1 MMSALSRD
9 LPNVTVST
17 WNGLIVD
24 FADRIG
30 VHVIVRGVRALADF
44 DYEFELSLMNRSLN
58 PRIETIFLPTDQKY
72 SVIRSSA
79 IKEIAGFGGD
89 ISGMV
94 PPIVAKALQEK
105 LHPARANAEP
115 DTVGRLDIRGRISV
129 ALPCSHGGRREL
141 PSQHNRGDEMA
152 LPKRRISTGKGTQA
166 TLGEHASRG
175 SDPRRM
181 QQLREQGHAAQ
192 GLSQMRLLQ
201 GKADPQA
208 GRDVRETD
216 PREQPPRID

>member
-1 MMSALSRD
+1 MFKVLLPGTYDPPTNGHLNILRRASRLFDAVQVVIAVNPSKAYLFDSAERLAMMTDLTQG

-79 IKEIAGFGGD
+79 IKEIASFGGD

-94 PPIVAKALQEK
+94 PPNVAKALHAK
-105 LHPARANAEP
+105 LGAR
-115 DTVGRLDIRGRISV
+115 TRG
-129 ALPCSHGGRREL
+129 
-141 PSQHNRGDEMA
+141 
-152 LPKRRISTGKGTQA
+152 TGA
-166 TLGEHASRG
+166 
-175 SDPRRM
+175 
-181 QQLREQGHAAQ
+181 
-192 GLSQMRLLQ
+192 
-201 GKADPQA
+201 
-208 GRDVRETD
+208 
-216 PREQPPRID
+216 

>member
-1 MMSALSRD
+1 MRRARSGILGVMFKVLLPGTFDPPTNGHLNILRRASRLFDAVEVVIAVNPGKSYLFNAEERLGMMTTLSRD
-9 LPNVTVST
+9 LPNVALST

-58 PRIETIFLPTDQKY
+58 PKIETIFLPTDQKY

-94 PPIVAKALQEK
+94 PPLVAKALQERM
-105 LHPARANAEP
+105 HPAR
-115 DTVGRLDIRGRISV
+115 RGQS
-129 ALPCSHGGRREL
+129 G
-141 PSQHNRGDEMA
+141 
-152 LPKRRISTGKGTQA
+152 
-166 TLGEHASRG
+166 
-175 SDPRRM
+175 
-181 QQLREQGHAAQ
+181 
-192 GLSQMRLLQ
+192 
-201 GKADPQA
+201 
-208 GRDVRETD
+208 
-216 PREQPPRID
+216 

>member
-1 MMSALSRD
+1 MFKVLLPGTYDPPTNGHLNILRRASRLFGAVQVVIAVNPSKDSLFDADERLSMMTELAQG
-9 LPNVTVST
+9 LPNVTVAT

-79 IKEIAGFGGD
+79 IKDIATFGGD

-94 PPIVAKALQEK
+94 PPNVAKALHEK
-105 LHPARANAEP
+105 LRAR
-115 DTVGRLDIRGRISV
+115 VV
-129 ALPCSHGGRREL
+129 AP
-141 PSQHNRGDEMA
+141 N
-152 LPKRRISTGKGTQA
+152 
-166 TLGEHASRG
+166 
-175 SDPRRM
+175 
-181 QQLREQGHAAQ
+181 
-192 GLSQMRLLQ
+192 
-201 GKADPQA
+201 
-208 GRDVRETD
+208 
-216 PREQPPRID
+216 PREPGTGAP

>member
-1 MMSALSRD
+1 MNIVKDFAGCVLALEEARKLRYSDRMFKVLLPGTYDPPTNGHLNILRRASRLFDAVQVVIAVNPQKSYLFNADERLGMMTSLTRD

-30 VHVIVRGVRALADF
+30 IHVIVRGVRALADF

-79 IKEIAGFGGD
+79 IKDIAGFGGD

-94 PPIVAKALQEK
+94 PPMVAKALQEK
-105 LHPARANAEP
+105 LHPAQ
-115 DTVGRLDIRGRISV
+115 RG
-129 ALPCSHGGRREL
+129 
-141 PSQHNRGDEMA
+141 Q
-152 LPKRRISTGKGTQA
+152 TA
-166 TLGEHASRG
+166 T
-175 SDPRRM
+175 P
-181 QQLREQGHAAQ
+181 
-192 GLSQMRLLQ
+192 
-201 GKADPQA
+201 
-208 GRDVRETD
+208 
-216 PREQPPRID
+216 

>member
-1 MMSALSRD
+1 MHGESSGILTRMFKVLLPGTFDPPTNGHLNILRRASRLFDEVQVVIAVNPEKSYLFNAEERLGMMTALARD
-9 LPNVTVST
+9 LPNVSVST

-44 DYEFELSLMNRSLN
+44 DYEFELSVMNKSLN

-94 PPIVAKALQEK
+94 PPLVAKALQEK
-105 LHPARANAEP
+105 LHPA
-115 DTVGRLDIRGRISV
+115 
-129 ALPCSHGGRREL
+129 H
-141 PSQHNRGDEMA
+141 
-152 LPKRRISTGKGTQA
+152 
-166 TLGEHASRG
+166 
-175 SDPRRM
+175 
-181 QQLREQGHAAQ
+181 REQS
-192 GLSQMRLLQ
+192 LT
-201 GKADPQA
+201 P
-208 GRDVRETD
+208 
-216 PREQPPRID
+216 

>member
-1 MMSALSRD
+1 MFKVLLPGTYDPPTNGHLNILRRASRLFDAVQVVIAVNPSKAYLFDANERLSMMTELAQGMQ
-9 LPNVTVST
+9 NVTVST

-79 IKEIAGFGGD
+79 IKDIATFGGD

-94 PPIVAKALQEK
+94 PPNVAKALHEK
-105 LHPARANAEP
+105 L
-115 DTVGRLDIRGRISV
+115 RGGPSV
-129 ALPCSHGGRREL
+129 ARVRAP
-141 PSQHNRGDEMA
+141 
-152 LPKRRISTGKGTQA
+152 
-166 TLGEHASRG
+166 
-175 SDPRRM
+175 DP
-181 QQLREQGHAAQ
+181 E
-192 GLSQMRLLQ
+192 
-201 GKADPQA
+201 P
-208 GRDVRETD
+208 
-216 PREQPPRID
+216 